1 MARSMPRGCVAVRVC
16 GGVDSSQAVHACVW
30 VDSSQAVREYLGVDS
45 SSLSSLTGSAFF
57 CHQLPEY
64 TSSNHSMH
72 IQSAQCTDEKQA

>member
-16 GGVDSSQAVHACVW
+16 GGVDSSQAV
-30 VDSSQAVREYLGVDS
+30 RECLGVDS

-64 TSSNHSMH
+64 MNKKTGKNQ
-72 IQSAQCTDEKQA
+72 ITKIRNEKIG